1 MPVYFPGLT
10 FGGLG
15 YGGASYGYSPYG
27 SGVHPRLPV
36 PVDGGYGGA
45 SYGFASY
52 GSVDILPP
60 RVTGAQSL
68 DGYRVEVFFS
78 EAMLDDASLV
88 DSASYTFTD
97 SFGVPLTTASVVGG
111 TPGTVG
117 GFTSVI
123 VTHSGSTLGGQ
134 YTVTVVGPTDFALN
148 PVGPPPTNSAVFLGL
163 GDPASLKVGLASP
176 DDGRTVALEFLSTT
190 VAGSLP
196 LLDEAS
202 FSPGVEDTSSYEIT
216 TTYPVPPLLTSAT
229 QDPADLSKVALE
241 VTSMTSALYTL
252 TAGPSTAFGYTG
264 TVLPDD
270 DPGFTGVEQGTGAST
285 PSIANGLILSKS
297 IGVTYGWSFTDT
309 SGRMKPDTTYRADFR
324 YDLSATVVLPVML
337 NSTLGVFSASD
348 GAFQIDVSMEDVG
361 GIKFL
366 TISSGFTSTVAL
378 AWDTA
383 GEHKIS
389 VIRNQKGDFYTI
401 LFDEIPV
408 HTFAA
413 ADAVGPPSLWG
424 AGTAF
429 VLGMDHE
436 VGGFQ
441 VRGMGLT
448 ASETLFTHAWN
459 FLHGLVG
466 SFTGSALLTQDRLK
480 TRYGPLVR
488 GWGDAT
494 PASVADVEV
503 RLNGTALEVGAV
515 NPYVGEIYPVIP
527 IPLAPPPA
535 EAIGSIDVGPLQP
548 AAGVCQITVNGV
560 TLQEGAATGWVN
572 DALPTAIAATAAAIA
587 TAITTFCGVSAEA
600 VGTVVQ
606 ISALTTGVAGN
617 TIGLAN
623 TSGDANIVVSGSF
636 LTGGVDGLAVDTD
649 YIWFATPAMELVG
662 LNTRGLTLNTWDR
675 SVGHTAGVPAPLPP
689 EHAGGSM
696 TNRFPMGVALGP
708 YSRPSPKHIGHRYIG
723 FQKDYSAL
731 LNQPT
736 TMLLNSNP
744 HAISVGGLSAEALN
758 QRGVFDGNSSPLV
771 APTPWVLK
779 GVDSGGSVADGIY
792 YLGDAS
798 AGPFGIGTAAFYARD
813 TNLSLSTNVMESGRF
828 RVATYTA
835 DGVFTGVGVGLHD
848 GAHLV
853 LVGALVVDG
862 VQHVG
867 LLKDGN
873 VAHLEEG
880 WHIGPQ
886 TAATAHSS
894 TVLHVSFAD
903 LPSGVAS
910 GGRFRIATGSQAG
923 VYTIAE
929 CGLRL
934 VETTGVVE
942 ITLTPALPAPLDLEG
957 NTSFNLLFETLW
969 EKELISFRI
978 YSAFPTGSAQVYLGG
993 AISGLVADVA
1003 EVASFPA
1010 QTALLL
1016 PATEEGVVFWG
1027 SVSRRAES
1035 GSFWDLV
1042 QYANNPLQ
1050 LVQTAQGIT
1059 AFTEMGELPPADPND
1074 PWYEVGGFGY
1084 AEVDALGDQILLK
1097 STSASD
1103 TIDVGF
1109 SYERV
1114 EPFLTPTVRTDAE
1127 ATFKVES
1134 GVLGAGDAALRV
1146 GDGEREVQLKTLLI
1160 VQHPAKG
1167 NTLLPSLPSVSL
1179 SGLQTPPDAGWSS
1192 SVLNAV
1198 DPYVRG
1204 QTLEFSKAADDT
1216 ATWSS
1221 SIAAAPSSSWGV
1233 APTGMILEARFALSS
1248 GTVGADGSVGILF
1261 SGSLPLPSS
1270 NYERTIGL
1278 TLGAATVD
1286 LRDRDGIIV
1295 QSFGVA
1301 WDDKKAHDY
1310 RVLADPVADIVV
1322 LVVDD
1327 VIIGSTPLTGF
1338 SQGFASAIVLT
1349 QTWAFTGDGVCAGV
1363 LHSCSVA
1370 SLRAEAL
1377 LGTTLLRTF
1386 GLLLYGGDPD
1396 TLDSYRVPRT
1406 DSSGVPNSVPGAV
1419 FEEMDWRDFC
1429 RVRIYL
1435 DPTWGVS
1442 FYRPDLALPPWAT
1455 GDFVTETTDPTAA
1468 WAVVEY
1474 AELPTDSTAH
1484 GGVSFGS
1491 LDSRSISQQ
1500 RWDSVRYRIRGGVE
1514 GFGIAPQGMVLN
1526 RAFTL
1531 TSGEYNLDTTLE
1543 VVTVPSRSPYAV
1555 YIPDSAMYADRVFV
1569 VQVDGAVVSS
1579 TLWTF
1584 DAASQILSF
1593 DVSAPLPSDQH
1604 QVTVTFAPGRPVTQ
1618 TYLCS
1623 QPLSGSVTL
1632 LNEGTPPVPSSRDE
1646 NTLREVE
1653 AGSIINDPDDVL
1665 DEAESLILNDPS
1677 RVVVFSDPSDALYAD
1692 LQFCEVSDGESVHIT
1707 SICDGPG
1714 PGLGLSALE
1723 IEGRLTSDTHT
1734 VPEGPAGPWGGSSAV
1749 FKGSATHFNPST
1761 VLTASGGFI
1770 LGGNLGPGTAILYPN
1785 QRGPSGEPPAGGMGI
1800 NQDFALRLE
1809 DVTAREDTFDIP
1821 TLLNDDVPPTSA
1833 DPTVDP
1839 NVSNPGAGGAN
1850 GHGAAAY
1857 TMTDYGPRAYL
1868 EIGGAALTAG
1878 DTIEFV
1884 VPSGLVLTAVAGA
1897 AGANQFDISSGVAPT
1912 IASNIQSAIAATAL
1926 PVEAT
1931 VTNTTVTVAPTVAAA
1946 ADRFEV
1952 VAKVTNTGA
1961 IVVTL
1966 TASRLGPWGGL
1977 TSLTSQSLLA
1987 GGAQLNGDEFILGG
2001 GQQIPGPVITTGYI
2015 QAAL

>member
-1 MPVYFPGLT
+1 
-10 FGGLG
+10 
-15 YGGASYGYSPYG
+15 
-27 SGVHPRLPV
+27 
-36 PVDGGYGGA
+36 
-45 SYGFASY
+45 
-52 GSVDILPP
+52 
-60 RVTGAQSL
+60 
-68 DGYRVEVFFS
+68 
-78 EAMLDDASLV
+78 
-88 DSASYTFTD
+88 
-97 SFGVPLTTASVVGG
+97 
-111 TPGTVG
+111 
-117 GFTSVI
+117 
-123 VTHSGSTLGGQ
+123 
-134 YTVTVVGPTDFALN
+134 
-148 PVGPPPTNSAVFLGL
+148 
-163 GDPASLKVGLASP
+163 
-176 DDGRTVALEFLSTT
+176 
-190 VAGSLP
+190 
-196 LLDEAS
+196 
-202 FSPGVEDTSSYEIT
+202 
-216 TTYPVPPLLTSAT
+216 
-229 QDPADLSKVALE
+229 
-241 VTSMTSALYTL
+241 
-252 TAGPSTAFGYTG
+252 
-264 TVLPDD
+264 
-270 DPGFTGVEQGTGAST
+270 
-285 PSIANGLILSKS
+285 
-297 IGVTYGWSFTDT
+297 
-309 SGRMKPDTTYRADFR
+309 MKPATTYRADFQ
-324 YDLSATVVLPVML
+324 YDLSATVVLPPVA

-348 GAFQIDVSMEDVG
+348 GAIQIDVSLDDVG
-361 GIKFL
+361 GVKFL
-366 TISSGFTSTVAL
+366 TITSGGYTSTTPIQ
-378 AWDTA
+378 WDAA
-383 GEHKIS
+383 GEHQIS
-389 VIRNQKGDFYTI
+389 VIRNEKGAFYTV
-401 LFDEIPV
+401 LFDNVPF
-408 HTFAA
+408 HTFTTASPP
-413 ADAVGPPSLWG
+413 VSGGPSAWG

-429 VLGMDHE
+429 VLGAAHE

-441 VRGMGLT
+441 LRGMGLT
-448 ASETLFTHAWN
+448 ASETLFTYAWN
-459 FLHGLVG
+459 FVHGLVG
-466 SFTGSALLTQDRLK
+466 SFTGSAVLTRDRLK

-503 RLNGTALEVGAV
+503 RLNGGTVEIGSV
-515 NPYVGEIYPVIP
+515 NPYVGEIHPTIP
-527 IPLAPPPA
+527 IPLADPPT
-535 EAIGSIDVGPLQP
+535 EASGSIDVGPLQP

-572 DALPTAIAATAAAIA
+572 DAVPTAIAATASAIA

-600 VGTVVQ
+600 FGTVVQ

-623 TSGDANIVVSGSF
+623 TSADANIVVSGAF
-636 LTGGVDGLAVDTD
+636 LTGGVDGLAVDAD

-689 EHAGGSM
+689 EHAGGAM

-708 YSRPSPKHIGHRYIG
+708 YDRPSPKHIGHRYIG

-736 TMLLNSNP
+736 TMLLNRNP
-744 HAISVGGLSAEALN
+744 HAISVGGLSAEALAE
-758 QRGVFDGNSSPLV
+758 RGIFDGQSPPTA
-771 APTPWVLK
+771 APTPWVLD
-779 GVDSGGSVADGIY
+779 GTDSGGAVVDGSY
-792 YLGDAS
+792 YLEDAS
-798 AGPFGIGTAAFYARD
+798 TGPYGIGTAAFYNRQVD
-813 TNLSLSTNVMESGRF
+813 LSLSTSVMESGRF
-828 RVATYTA
+828 RIASYEA
-835 DGVFTGVGVGLHD
+835 DGVFTGVGLGLHD

-862 VQHVG
+862 VEHVG
-867 LLKDGN
+867 ILKDAT

-886 TAATAHSS
+886 TPATAFSS
-894 TVLHVSFAD
+894 TVLHVSYAD
-903 LPSGVAS
+903 LPSGIES
-910 GGRFRIATGSQAG
+910 GTRFRIPSGSQAG
-923 VYTIAE
+923 VYEIAA

-934 VETTGVVE
+934 DADTGIVEV
-942 ITLTPALPAPLDLEG
+942 TLTTALPAPLDLEG
-957 NTSFNLLFETLW
+957 NSSFRLLFETPW
-969 EKELISFRI
+969 TTDPISFRI
-978 YSAFPTGSAQVYLGG
+978 YSNFPAGSAQVYLGG
-993 AISGLVADVA
+993 GISGLVGDVA
-1003 EVASFPA
+1003 EVAPFPA

-1016 PATEEGVVFWG
+1016 PATEEGVAFWG
-1027 SVSRRAES
+1027 SISRRAKS
-1035 GSFWDLV
+1035 GSWWDLV

-1084 AEVDALGDQILLK
+1084 AAVDSLGDQILLK

-1103 TIDVGF
+1103 TIDVEF

-1114 EPFLTPTVRTDAE
+1114 EPFLTPKVRTDTE

-1134 GVLGAGDAALRV
+1134 GVLGAGDATLRV
-1146 GDGEREVQLKTLLI
+1146 GDGERQVKLKTLLI
-1160 VQHPAKG
+1160 VQHPVKG
-1167 NTLLPSLPSVSL
+1167 NVLLPPLPTVSL
-1179 SGLQTPPDAGWSS
+1179 SGLQSPPDAGWSS
-1192 SVLNAV
+1192 SVLNTV

-1204 QTLEFSKAADDT
+1204 QTLEFAKATSEA
-1216 ATWSS
+1216 ASWSS
-1221 SIAAAPSSSWGV
+1221 EAPLWVSSV
-1233 APTGMILEARFALSS
+1233 AVPAGMILEARFSLSS
-1248 GTVGADGSVGILF
+1248 GTAGTNGSVGILF
-1261 SGSLPLPSS
+1261 SGSMPLPSS
-1270 NYERTIGL
+1270 NNERTIGL
-1278 TLGAATVD
+1278 TLGAGTVD
-1286 LRDRDGIIV
+1286 LRDRDGVVI

-1301 WDDKKAHDY
+1301 WDDQKAHSY
-1310 RVLADPVADIVV
+1310 RVLADPGADIVV

-1327 VIIGSTPLTGF
+1327 TVIGSTPLSGF
-1338 SQGFASAIVLT
+1338 SQALASTITLA
-1349 QTWAFTGDGVCAGV
+1349 QTWAFDGDGACAGV
-1363 LHSCSVA
+1363 LHSCSAVP
-1370 SLRAEAL
+1370 LRVGGMA
-1377 LGTTLLRTF
+1377 GTTLLRTF
-1386 GLLLYGGDPD
+1386 GLLLYGGDPN

-1406 DSSGVPNSVPGAV
+1406 DSSGVPNSVAGAV

-1429 RVRIYL
+1429 RVRVYL

-1442 FYRPDLALPPWAT
+1442 FYRPDLPLPPWAT

-1474 AELPTDSTAH
+1474 AELPTDSNGY

-1491 LDSRSISQQ
+1491 LDPRSITQQ

-1531 TSGEYNLDTTLE
+1531 TSGEYNLDTTPE
-1543 VVTVPSRSPYAV
+1543 VVSVSSRSPYAV

-1569 VQVDGAVVSS
+1569 VQVDGAVVPS
-1579 TLWTF
+1579 TVWTF

-1593 DVSAPLPSDQH
+1593 DVSAPLPSAQH

-1665 DEAESLILNDPS
+1665 DEAESLILNDPA
-1677 RVVVFSDPSDALYAD
+1677 RVVVFSDSSDALYAD

-1714 PGLGLSALE
+1714 PGLGLAALE
-1723 IEGRLTSDTHT
+1723 VEGDFTSDPYT
-1734 VPEGPAGPWGGSSAV
+1734 VPEGPAGPWGGTSPV
-1749 FKGSATHFNPST
+1749 YKGSATHFNPST

-1821 TLLNDDVPPTSA
+1821 TLLDDDVPPTSA
-1833 DPTVDP
+1833 DPTTDP
-1839 NVSNPGAGGAN
+1839 NPGNPGAGGAN

-1884 VPSGLVLTAVAGA
+1884 VPSGLVLTAVNGA
-1897 AGANQFDISSGVAPT
+1897 AGANQFDISSGVAST

-1931 VTNTTVTVAPTVAAA
+1931 VANTTVTVAPTVAAA
-1946 ADRFEV
+1946 AAGDRFEV
-1952 VAKVTNTGA
+1952 VAEVTNTGA

-2001 GQQIPGPVITTGYI
+2001 GHQIPGPVITTGYI
-2015 QAAL
+2015 QAAN

>member
-45 SYGFASY
+45 SYGLASY

-60 RVTGAQSL
+60 RVTGAQAL

-78 EAMLDDASLV
+78 EAMLDDAALV
-88 DSASYTFTD
+88 APASYTFTD

-111 TPGTVG
+111 TPGTIG

-163 GDPASLKVGLASP
+163 GDAATLKVGLATP
-176 DDGRTVALEFLSTT
+176 DDGRSVALGFWSTT
-190 VAGSLP
+190 IAGTPLP
-196 LLDEAS
+196 LLTEAS
-202 FSPGVEDTSSYEIT
+202 FSPGVDDTSSYEIT
-216 TTYPVPPLLTSAT
+216 TTYPVAPVLNTAT
-229 QDPADLSKVALE
+229 QNPLDLSQVTLD
-241 VTSMTSALYTL
+241 VTSMTSMVYTL
-252 TAGPSTAFGYTG
+252 LAGPSGAFTYKGS
-264 TVLPDD
+264 VLPDD
-270 DPGFTGVEQGTGAST
+270 DPGFTGAEIGTGSSA
-285 PSIANGLILSKS
+285 PSVSNGLVLSKA
-297 IGVTYGWSFTDT
+297 IGVSYGWSFTDT
-309 SGRMKPDTTYRADFR
+309 SGRMKPATTYRADFK
-324 YDLSATVVLPVML
+324 YDLSSTVVLPPL
-337 NSTLGVFSASD
+337 ATSTLGVFSASD
-348 GAFQIDVSMEDVG
+348 GAIQIDVSMDDVAG
-361 GIKFL
+361 VKFL
-366 TISSGFTSTVAL
+366 TITSGAYSSTVPMQ
-378 AWDTA
+378 WDAA
-383 GEHKIS
+383 GEHQIT
-389 VIRNQKGDFYTI
+389 VIRNQKGDFYTV
-401 LFDEIPV
+401 LFDEVPF
-408 HTFAA
+408 HTFAVV
-413 ADAVGPPSLWG
+413 DATGGPSAWG

-429 VLGMDHE
+429 VLGAAHE

-441 VRGMGLT
+441 LRGMGLT
-448 ASETLFTHAWN
+448 ASETLFTYAWN
-459 FLHGLVG
+459 FVHGLVG
-466 SFTGSALLTQDRLK
+466 TFLGSAVLTQDRLK

-494 PASVADVEV
+494 PASIGDVEV
-503 RLNGTALEVGAV
+503 RLNAGAVEIGAV
-515 NPYVGEIYPVIP
+515 NPYVGEIYPTVP
-527 IPLAPPPA
+527 IPLSAPPE
-535 EAIGSIDVGPLQP
+535 EAGGAIEVGPFQP

-572 DALPTAIAATAAAIA
+572 DADPTAIAATASAIA

-600 VGTVVQ
+600 LGTVVQ
-606 ISALTTGVAGN
+606 ISALTTGAAGN

-623 TSGDANIVVSGSF
+623 TSGDANIAVSGAF
-636 LTGGVDGLAVDTD
+636 LTGGVDGLSVEVD

-689 EHAGGSM
+689 EHAGGTM

-708 YSRPSPKHIGHRYIG
+708 YDRPSPKHIGHRYIG

-736 TMLLNSNP
+736 TLLLNRNP
-744 HAISVGGLSAEALN
+744 HAISQGGLSAEALA
-758 QRGVFDGNSSPLV
+758 QRGVFDGQSTPPD
-771 APTPWVLK
+771 APTPWALE
-779 GVDSGGSVADGIY
+779 GVDSGGAVVNGSY
-792 YLGDAS
+792 FLEDAS
-798 AGPFGIGTAAFYARD
+798 TGPYGIGTAAFYQRNVD
-813 TNLSLSTNVMESGRF
+813 LSLATSVMESARF
-828 RVATYTA
+828 RVASFGA

-867 LLKDGN
+867 ILKDAT

-880 WHIGPQ
+880 WLIGPQ
-886 TAATAHSS
+886 TPATAASS
-894 TVLHVSFAD
+894 TVLHVSFDA
-903 LPSGVAS
+903 LPSGVVS
-910 GGRFRIATGSQAG
+910 GSRFRIASGSQAG
-923 VYTIAE
+923 VYQIAD

-934 VETTGVVE
+934 DEDTGIVE
-942 ITLTPALPAPLDLEG
+942 ITLSSPLPAPLDLEG
-957 NTSFNLLFETLW
+957 NTSFALVFETPW
-969 EKELISFRI
+969 VTDFISLRI
-978 YSAFPTGSAQVYLGG
+978 YADFPQGSAQVYLGG
-993 AISGLVADVA
+993 GISGLVGEVP
-1003 EVASFPA
+1003 EVAPFPA

-1016 PATEEGVVFWG
+1016 PATEDGVAFWG
-1027 SVSRRAES
+1027 SLSRRAES
-1035 GSFWDLV
+1035 ESVWDLV

-1084 AEVDALGDQILLK
+1084 AAVDSLGDQVLLK
-1097 STSASD
+1097 STSGSD
-1103 TIDVGF
+1103 TIDLEF

-1114 EPFLTPTVRTDAE
+1114 EPFLTPQNRTDTE

-1134 GVLGAGDAALRV
+1134 GVLGAGDATLRV
-1146 GDGEREVQLKTLLI
+1146 GDGERQVKLKTLLI
-1160 VQHPAKG
+1160 AQHPVTG
-1167 NTLLPSLPSVSL
+1167 NSLLPPLPTVSL
-1179 SGLQTPPDAGWSS
+1179 SGLQSPADAGWSS
-1192 SVLNAV
+1192 SFFPSV

-1204 QTLEFSKAADDT
+1204 QTLEFTKT
-1216 ATWSS
+1216 ATDAASWFAKAPLWSS
-1221 SIAAAPSSSWGV
+1221 TV
-1233 APTGMILEARFALSS
+1233 ALPYGMILEARFSLSS
-1248 GTVGADGSVGILF
+1248 ATPGADGSVGVLF
-1261 SGSLPLPSS
+1261 SGSFPLPSS
-1270 NYERTIGL
+1270 NYERTVAL
-1278 TLGAATVD
+1278 TLGVGTVD
-1286 LRDRDGIIV
+1286 LRDRDGVIV
-1295 QSFGVA
+1295 QSFAVA
-1301 WDDKKAHDY
+1301 WDDTQAHSY
-1310 RVLADPVADIVV
+1310 RVLADPGADIVV

-1327 VIIGSTPLTGF
+1327 TVIGSTPLTGF
-1338 SQGFASAIVLT
+1338 SQAVFAPDPPTLV
-1349 QTWAFTGDGVCAGV
+1349 QTWAFGGDGACAGV
-1363 LHSCSVA
+1363 LHSCSAVP
-1370 SLRAEAL
+1370 LRAEPMP
-1377 LGTTLLRTF
+1377 GVTLLRTF
-1386 GLLLYGGDPD
+1386 GLLLYGGDPN

-1406 DSSGVPNSVPGAV
+1406 DSSGVPNSVSGAV

-1429 RVRIYL
+1429 RVRVYL

-1442 FYRPDLALPPWAT
+1442 FYRPDLPLPPWAT

-1474 AELPTDSTAH
+1474 AELPTDPNGL
-1484 GGVSFGS
+1484 GGVSFGA
-1491 LDSRSISQQ
+1491 LDSRTITQQ

-1531 TSGEYNLDTTLE
+1531 TSGEINLDITPE
-1543 VVTVPSRSPYAV
+1543 VVTVSSRSPYGV

-1569 VQVDGAVVSS
+1569 VQVDGAVVSPS
-1579 TLWTF
+1579 VWAF
-1584 DAASQILSF
+1584 DSATQILSF
-1593 DVSAPLPSDQH
+1593 DEASPLPSAH
-1604 QVTVTFAPGRPVTQ
+1604 HEVTVTFAPGRPVTQ

-1665 DEAESLILNDPS
+1665 DDAESLILNDPS

-1692 LQFCEVSDGESVHIT
+1692 LQFCEVSEGESVHIT

-1714 PGLGLSALE
+1714 PGLGLAALE
-1723 IEGRLTSDTHT
+1723 IEGDFTGDPYT
-1734 VPEGPAGPWGGSSAV
+1734 VPEGPAGPWGGTSPV
-1749 FKGSATHFNPST
+1749 YKGSATHFDPSK

-1809 DVTAREDTFDIP
+1809 DVTAREDTFAIP
-1821 TLLNDDVPPTSA
+1821 TLLDDDVPPTSA
-1833 DPTVDP
+1833 DPTTDP
-1839 NVSNPGAGGAN
+1839 NPGNPGAGGAN

-1857 TMTDYGPRAYL
+1857 TMTDY
-1868 EIGGAALTAG
+1868 
-1878 DTIEFV
+1878 
-1884 VPSGLVLTAVAGA
+1884 
-1897 AGANQFDISSGVAPT
+1897 
-1912 IASNIQSAIAATAL
+1912 
-1926 PVEAT
+1926 AT
-1931 VTNTTVTVAPTVAAA
+1931 V
-1946 ADRFEV
+1946 
-1952 VAKVTNTGA
+1952 
-1961 IVVTL
+1961 

-1977 TSLTSQSLLA
+1977 SSLEIRSLLA
-1987 GGAQLNGDEFILGG
+1987 GGAQLNGHEFILEGG
-2001 GQQIPGPVITTGYI
+2001 NQIPGPVITTGYI
-2015 QAAL
+2015 QAAN